1 MKDENPMQKI
11 RIDSVTLNIGA
22 GIEPENVERA
32 VALLQKISGKKAV
45 KTFAKARIP
54 TWKIR
59 PGLPIGARVTLRG
72 KEAYELLKKLLAA
85 VDFKLSK
92 KSFVSNTF
100 SFGIKEYV
108 DIPGIKYDSKIGMA
122 GLDVCVALKRAGFRI
137 AKRKIKKAKIGTKHK
152 ITSDEAFAWAQAEFG
167 VKPREEP

>member
-1 MKDENPMQKI
+1 MKTENLMRKI
-11 RIDSVTLNIGA
+11 KIESVTLNIGA
-22 GIEPENVERA
+22 GIEIENVERA
-32 VALLQKISGKKAV
+32 VALLEKISGRKAV

-59 PGLPIGARVTLRG
+59 PGLPIGARVTVRG

-85 VDFKLSK
+85 VDFKLSP

-108 DIPGIKYDSKIGMA
+108 DIPGVKYDSKIGMM

-137 AKRKIKKAKIGTKHK
+137 AKRKIKKAKIGNQHK
-152 ITSDEAFAWAQAEFG
+152 IAANEAFAWAQAEFG
-167 VKPREEP
+167 IKPREEE